1 MKTADDMARSVG
13 REGAGRRRRREWL
26 IARREKLGYT
36 REALA
41 ALCGCSAGLIRIVEE
56 GGVTHPRI
64 AARLIRRCGL
74 GLDAYNAIVPRE
86 RQADML
92 PSALPPPQDEDF
104 TWKGIARMFRAM
116 RGREK

>member
-1 MKTADDMARSVG
+1 MKMAVDMVRSMSRDG
-13 REGAGRRRRREWL
+13 TGRRRRRAWL

-64 AARLIRRCGL
+64 AARIIRRCGL
-74 GLDAYNAIVPRE
+74 GLDAYNAIVPGE
-86 RQADML
+86 RRSDIL
-92 PSALPPPQDEDF
+92 PAALPPPRDEDF

-116 RGREK
+116 HGGER